1 MSSAMYV
8 KVNSILEDLKNQFP
22 NGNALGLLY
31 MWDIIRDVFTDIE
44 GAIEGDSS
52 WGDLIPVPGTTLEDV
67 FNKFEKD
74 VWGGFDV
81 SEYDVLD
88 WLSAED
94 LIQEWEDQDGEDA

>member
-1 MSSAMYV
+1 MPSDMYV
-8 KVNSILEDLKNQFP
+8 KVNTILEDLKAQFP

-31 MWDIIRDVFTDIE
+31 MWDIIRGVFTDIE

-52 WGDLIPVPGTTLEDV
+52 WGDVMPVPGVTLETV
-67 FNKFEKD
+67 FNRFEKGI
-74 VWGGFDV
+74 WGGFDV

-94 LIQEWEDQDGEDA
+94 LIQEYEGDEEE

>member
-1 MSSAMYV
+1 MPSDMYV
-8 KVNSILEDLKNQFP
+8 KVNTILEDLKAQFP

-52 WGDLIPVPGTTLEDV
+52 WGDVMPVPGVTLETV
-67 FNKFEKD
+67 FNRFEKGI
-74 VWGGFDV
+74 WGGFDV

-94 LIQEWEDQDGEDA
+94 LIQEYEGDEEE

>member
-1 MSSAMYV
+1 MPSDMYV
-8 KVNSILEDLKNQFP
+8 KVNTILEDLKAQFP

-52 WGDLIPVPGTTLEDV
+52 WGDVMPVPGVTLETV
-67 FNKFEKD
+67 FNRFEKGI
-74 VWGGFDV
+74 WGGFDV

-94 LIQEWEDQDGEDA
+94 LIQEYEGEDE

>member
-8 KVNSILEDLKNQFP
+8 KVNAILEDLKAQFP

-52 WGDLIPVPGTTLEDV
+52 WGDVMPVPGVTLETV
-67 FNKFEKD
+67 FNRFEKGI
-74 VWGGFDV
+74 WGGFDV

-94 LIQEWEDQDGEDA
+94 LIQEYEGDEEE